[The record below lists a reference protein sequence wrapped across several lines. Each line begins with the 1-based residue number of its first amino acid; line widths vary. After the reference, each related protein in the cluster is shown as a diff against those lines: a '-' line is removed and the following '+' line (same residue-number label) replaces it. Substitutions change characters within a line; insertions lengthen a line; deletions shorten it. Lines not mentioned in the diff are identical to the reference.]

1 MARGFQVWD
10 AAGNLIVDTNAALG
24 VILGVHTF
32 TKSAGAGSL
41 TDANLALGTPFYTLI
56 SFTGT
61 FLPSISISGTTI
73 SWSYDSFVATY
84 EPGATTYT
92 ILYGYR

>member
-1 MARGFQVWD
+1 MPSGLQVWN

-24 VILGVHTF
+24 VILGAHTF
-32 TKSAGAGSL
+32 TKSAGAGALS
-41 TDANLALGTPFYTLI
+41 DVNLALGTPFYTII
-56 SFTGT
+56 SYTGT

-84 EPGATTYT
+84 EPGTTTYT